1 MLRIKTTKTSL
12 YKLIKE
18 KTELTLWV
26 NLPMLGKARF
36 WKAFRRPDYFL
47 EWYWN
52 GYFYQAFLS
61 TVGGTPLLTIER
73 SIEGE
78 QDHRQVF
85 RLTVDELRERGM
97 VEYVPEKG
105 GDQMKYPPSPKKAQ
119 SIITAYEQCHKSGT
133 AFRHCQDCKA
143 RGEMQYMRLPC
154 KYCYQRAKAV
164 LGKEAPQHPRREEIP
179 HD

>member
-12 YKLIKE
+12 YKLVKE

-26 NLPMLGKARF
+26 NLAMLGKARF

-52 GYFYQAFLS
+52 GYFYRAYLAA
-61 TVGGTPLLTIER
+61 VWGTPLLTIER

-78 QDHRQVF
+78 EDHRQVF
-85 RLTVDELRERGM
+85 RLTVDELHERGM

-105 GDQMKYPPSPKKAQ
+105 GN
-119 SIITAYEQCHKSGT
+119 TT
-133 AFRHCQDCKA
+133 
-143 RGEMQYMRLPC
+143 
-154 KYCYQRAKAV
+154 
-164 LGKEAPQHPRREEIP
+164 
-179 HD
+179 